1 MKTFL
6 KKFKASLALD
16 RHEQCPGRAT
26 SEASRPDE
34 ECLRALDARLRSSR
48 TGGEAPPDLH
58 GAIMRAVRA
67 SAKENLPAPT
77 PLLWPRLATAALI
90 MMGFAGVFWALNRSP
105 VNVPE
110 AFSSTGGPPSLA
122 AAMEQGHVLAQAT
135 PEAALRPLSGELEL
149 LRGDLQNAVNFVVA
163 SVP

>member
-16 RHEQCPGRAT
+16 REEQRPGRPISDA
-26 SEASRPDE
+26 SLPHEASW
-34 ECLRALDARLRSSR
+34 RALDARLRGSQTR
-48 TGGEAPPDLH
+48 GEVPSDLH
-58 GAIMRAVRA
+58 GAIMRAVRV
-67 SAKENLPAPT
+67 SAKETSPAPT

-90 MMGFAGVFWALNRSP
+90 MMGFAAAFWALNQSP
-105 VNVPE
+105 VKVPD
-110 AFSSTGGPPSLA
+110 ATSTGMPPSLA
-122 AAMEQGHVLAQAT
+122 AAMEQGHVLTQAA